1 MSIAT
6 NVSVTR
12 ECTAKLTHECMDSI
26 ILYNTLEGDMQH
38 EMSSVL
44 LVVAHKYKVQPR
56 SSKMK
61 LVDCYCR
68 YYIFCSPCNESILL
82 DDITQARIS

>member
-12 ECTAKLTHECMDSI
+12 ECTAKLTHECIDSI
-26 ILYNTLEGDMQH
+26 ILYNTLEGDIRQH

-44 LVVAHKYKVQPR
+44 LVVAYKYKVQPR
-56 SSKMK
+56 RSKMK
-61 LVDCYCR
+61 LVDCLLSILYILFAMLRIDFTRR
-68 YYIFCSPCNESILL
+68 YYSS
-82 DDITQARIS
+82 

>member
-12 ECTAKLTHECMDSI
+12 EFTAKLTHECMDSI
-26 ILYNTLEGDMQH
+26 ILYNTLEGDIRQH

-44 LVVAHKYKVQPR
+44 LVVAHKYKIQPR
-56 SSKMK
+56 KSKMK
-61 LVDCYCR
+61 LLDYLLWIIYILFAMQRIDFTRR
-68 YYIFCSPCNESILL
+68 YYSS
-82 DDITQARIS
+82 

>member
-56 SSKMK
+56 RSKMK
-61 LVDCYCR
+61 LVDCLLSILYILFAMLRIDFTRR
-68 YYIFCSPCNESILL
+68 YYSS
-82 DDITQARIS
+82 